1 MKNTFKTALL
11 AGIVLVSAPQ
21 MAYAKKAKKD
31 EAAAPAAS
39 SAQIV
44 PGLGVADVG
53 LMVDNSDAVRIA
65 NQQRPTTYKAQI
77 DAYNA
82 RVEAL
87 QNQVK
92 PLVDKFQRDQ
102 QVPNPNQASLQQ
114 QATALQQIQE
124 NAQRELQPMLQPMA
138 YSQAYVREQVDAK
151 LGEAVKAA
159 MSKRNITILLNAESV
174 AALNN
179 NAYNLNQDILAEL
192 NRLIPTAQ
200 LVPPTGWE
208 PAELREAKAQAAAQ
222 QQGAQGAAQPAPRA
236 AQPARPAG
244 PQPEGR

>member
-222 QQGAQGAAQPAPRA
+222 QQGAQGAAAPRS